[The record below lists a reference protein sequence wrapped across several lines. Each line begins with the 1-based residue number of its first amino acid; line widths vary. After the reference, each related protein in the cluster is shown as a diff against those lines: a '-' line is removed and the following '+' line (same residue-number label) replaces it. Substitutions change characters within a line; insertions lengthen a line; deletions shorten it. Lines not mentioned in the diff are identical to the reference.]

1 MTGLRRDDVTCEDMT
16 GDDHL
21 GSYKE
26 LLDQHMVVELHNVTM
41 MVKHSPSSV
50 PGSVESVAHFL
61 WARCRTAPHNVTV

>member
-1 MTGLRRDDVTCEDMT
+1 MTGPRRDDVTCEDMT

-26 LLDQHMVVELHNVTM
+26 LLDQHMVEELHNVTM
-41 MVKHSPSSV
+41 MVKHSASSV
-50 PGSVESVAHFL
+50 AGSVESVAHFL